1 MPGSGATLGRMSRAV
16 AAALALLTA
25 GTLLLRT
32 GILDSG
38 YWIDEAI
45 TVGIAS
51 HELGDIPR
59 LLRLDGSPP
68 LFYLLLHGW
77 MAVAGSGEAATRS
90 LALVFALAAVPV
102 SWWAGSAAFGRRAG
116 ALAAIGAAGCPFL
129 TYYAQEARMYSLV
142 AVLSVLACASFVLA
156 FVHGR
161 RRHLW
166 LLGLWCVLLL
176 YAHNWAL
183 FLLAGLAAAWL
194 WLWHEGRVGARDGAL
209 LAGGVALLYAPWLPS
224 LLFQASNTAA
234 PWASRPSALSL
245 MGIPGVL
252 FGFVAL
258 PLLALAAGAALGR
271 GRPPEGAR
279 LLGLVAA
286 VAASLAFLGS
296 QLEPAWAPRY
306 FAVLFGPL
314 LLALAAVL
322 ARGAGWTWVALA
334 GVVAIWLA
342 SGPAPAK
349 SNVRTVATTVAPAL
363 RPGDLVVST
372 PPEQVPV
379 LYRYLPGG
387 LRFLTPLG
395 PVVGPAADG
404 LARRRGADAGRHG
417 GAGARAAGG
426 RAPARPPHPAGH
438 ARRPAPVA
446 GAVEPRGA
454 QPHARVARLAAREPA
469 PAPARPRPAL
479 DLAAATERGADA
491 SCSRHCRGESS
502 AARPPRRV
510 DLERRAPPA
519 GPGRPAALRARA
531 RAGARRSRRSSTASP
546 TGGCPPTSR
555 APSRP
560 PS

>member
-1 MPGSGATLGRMSRAV
+1 MSRAV
-16 AAALALLTA
+16 AAALVLLTA

-51 HELGDIPR
+51 HDLGEIPR
-59 LLRLDGSPP
+59 MLRLDGSPP

-77 MAVAGSGEAATRS
+77 MALVGTGEAATRA
-90 LALVFALAAVPV
+90 LALVFALLAVPV
-102 SWWAGSAAFGRRAG
+102 AWWAGSAVFGGRAG
-116 ALAAIGAAGCPFL
+116 ALAAVGAAGCPFL

-142 AVLSVLACASFVLA
+142 AVLSLLACASFVLA

-161 RRHLW
+161 RRHVW

-183 FLLAGLAAAWL
+183 FLAAGLAAAWL
-194 WLWHEGRVGARDGAL
+194 WLWREGRVEGRDGL
-209 LAGGVALLYAPWLPS
+209 LVAGGVALLYAPWVPS

-234 PWASRPSALSL
+234 PWSSRPSPLSL
-245 MGIPGVL
+245 MAIPGVL

-258 PLLALAAGAALGR
+258 PLLALAAGMALGR
-271 GRPPEGAR
+271 GRPPEGVR

-286 VAASLAFLGS
+286 VAASLAFLAS

-322 ARGAGWTWVALA
+322 SRGAGWTWVALA
-334 GVVAIWLA
+334 GVAVIWLA

-349 SNVRTVATTVAPAL
+349 SNVRSVATTVAPAL

-379 LYRYLPGG
+379 LCRYLPAG

-395 PVVGPAADG
+395 PVADPQMTDWRDGVARMRAGTAERVLAPQVAALLPG
-404 LARRRGADAGRHG
+404 RRILLVVPVVRRLSQAPWN
-417 GAGARAAGG
+417 RAVRSRTREWRDWLRANPRLRPLG
-426 RAPARPPHPAGH
+426 RAPRS
-438 ARRPAPVA
+438 
-446 GAVEPRGA
+446 
-454 QPHARVARLAAREPA
+454 
-469 PAPARPRPAL
+469 
-479 DLAAATERGADA
+479 TW
-491 SCSRHCRGESS
+491 
-502 AARPPRRV
+502 PPRRSEV
-510 DLERRAPPA
+510 RTELFET
-519 GPGRPAALRARA
+519 L
-531 RAGARRSRRSSTASP
+531 SR
-546 TGGCPPTSR
+546 
-555 APSRP
+555 
-560 PS
+560 